1 MKRISS
7 LVVIGLF
14 ALAASACYRV
24 TVVTGAPATT
34 TKLDYPWQKSWVF
47 GLVPPDTIRSR
58 ATCSNGVSQ
67 VMVEH
72 SFLNGLVAAL
82 TWSIFTPIHPV
93 VTCASSPRPSN

>member
-1 MKRISS
+1 MRRFPN
-7 LVVIGLF
+7 LAVVALF
-14 ALAASACYRV
+14 LLAVSACYRV

-34 TKLDYPWQKSWVF
+34 TKIDYPWQKSWVF
-47 GLVPPDTIRSR
+47 GLVPPDTINSR
-58 ATCSNGVSQ
+58 ATCPNGVSQ

-93 VTCASSPRPSN
+93 VTCASSPRPAN